1 VPAITIRMEKGRPI
15 EKRARACRCCARTR
29 SGRQANRSF
38 LAYLNSLALVACQKS
53 FGPEGHSFR
62 LQIDPLRATVM
73 LLRDGGELLA
83 LVHLGRT
90 TLMSQNRGRGA
101 SEPPLVEKG
110 RDGPSTIVQRE
121 GSDIEFLEQ
130 IRPLFFGRGFGPG
143 LPFRDGFC
151 LTVWSWTRP
160 CSLCIKRVSAEGVT
174 CLSGVRAGNIHAD
187 SPPASL

>member
-130 IRPLFFGRGFGPG
+130 IRPLLLWAGLWAWFAFSRRLLPHRVVVDPPLQPMHQKSKRGGRHMFVG
-143 LPFRDGFC
+143 
-151 LTVWSWTRP
+151 RP
-160 CSLCIKRVSAEGVT
+160 SREHP
-174 CLSGVRAGNIHAD
+174 R
-187 SPPASL
+187 